1 MFSAAE
7 GWQHANDAIK
17 HCHETA
23 AWVLTESGVK
33 QEACNATGRQQV
45 QLMPRE
51 FSASATAFVVLAMQG
66 AVSAAAWNLQSHY
79 VGGIV
84 ALMHKSARAQF

>member
-1 MFSAAE
+1 
-7 GWQHANDAIK
+7 
-17 HCHETA
+17 
-23 AWVLTESGVK
+23 
-33 QEACNATGRQQV
+33 
-45 QLMPRE
+45 MPRE
-51 FSASATAFVVLAMQG
+51 SSASATAFVVLAMQG